1 MMKKPFVIAIDGAS
15 STGKSTLA
23 KGLAKALDFAHVDS
37 GAMYRGITLYAQQ
50 NGLFK
55 NKKLNTKALLSHLDD
70 IHLRFEGDTFWLNG
84 VDVSTEIRSM
94 QVSEAVSLV
103 ATIPEIRSFL
113 VAQQRIMGANQSV
126 VMDGRDIGTVVFP
139 KADLKL
145 FLVADVNIRAQRRF
159 DELNT
164 QNTSSSLEEVRNNL
178 VERDH
183 LDSTR
188 ADSPLV
194 QADDA
199 IQLDATQFT
208 VESMQ
213 NHVLGLVGRTLGLGF
228 CIFNFPN

>member
-1 MMKKPFVIAIDGAS
+1 
-15 STGKSTLA
+15 
-23 KGLAKALDFAHVDS
+23 
-37 GAMYRGITLYAQQ
+37 
-50 NGLFK
+50 
-55 NKKLNTKALLSHLDD
+55 LNTKALLSQLDD
-70 IHLRFEGDTFWLNG
+70 INLRFEGDTFWLNG

-113 VAQQRIMGANQSV
+113 VAQQRIMGTNQSV

-164 QNTSSSLEEVRNNL
+164 QNAPTTVAEVRNNL

-199 IQLDATQFT
+199 ILLDATQFT
-208 VESMQ
+208 VESMR
-213 NHVLGLVGRTLGLGF
+213 NHVLGLVAERLG
-228 CIFNFPN
+228 